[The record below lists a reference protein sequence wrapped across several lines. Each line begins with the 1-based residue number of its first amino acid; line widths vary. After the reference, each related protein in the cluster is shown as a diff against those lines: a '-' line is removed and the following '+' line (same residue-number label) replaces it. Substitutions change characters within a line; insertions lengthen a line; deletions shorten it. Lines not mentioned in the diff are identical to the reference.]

1 MPLTTSSTN
10 GRASDHA
17 RASRPVSAPVST
29 RPARG
34 GGPGAGDTE
43 ASRRQAR
50 SVAKQQQ
57 AAERIAAATAEI
69 SAQNAEAA
77 EASRQLTE
85 AMQQISAGAEQASGA
100 TQQSLAAMNQVE
112 EQVGRQ
118 ETTTRQ
124 VAELSQALQ
133 GLLQETR
140 NGINMLL
147 ANVDNAS
154 TRQSASVG
162 TISELEKQADEIGE
176 IVKTVAHIADQTN
189 LLALNAAIEAARARQ
204 HGKGFAVVADEV
216 RTLAETSE
224 RSARQIRDLIDEVRE
239 SVTVIASGVQS
250 SAETARGEVEK
261 GKTITD
267 QLETIRADMG
277 SIMAGATE
285 MAGAAVQAQ
294 AATGSAKARSEEIAA
309 AAEQQ
314 SAACEQSLQ
323 TVNQQTGALRQSE
336 QAAEALAEVSETLRS
351 STDITKSAEDVASTA
366 EELSA
371 AVEEINRAAAQI
383 NTAIS
388 EINSGARTAAEKA
401 QQTSEAVTTIE
412 QGAQLSATRGAAA
425 VERADAILE
434 LLGANKVSVDSMIQA
449 IGQAARDGIENV
461 RKVSEL
467 EQISRR
473 IDKIVDAIANV
484 SIQTNML
491 AVNGSVESARAGEF
505 GKGFAVVST
514 DIRNL
519 ARDSADNADR
529 IKDLVKS
536 VQDRIVEVRGDLEE
550 TSRQALAEVEAAKV
564 TTERLSE
571 IERDMQQVRAG
582 NDEVRESAQ
591 SIAGTLGEVKSGLE
605 QIATAANQAE
615 QLAGQ
620 ASTAAREQ
628 AQGAEELAAAVEEIA
643 ALADELQNA
652 G

>member
-1 MPLTTSSTN
+1 MPLTTSTSN
-10 GRASDHA
+10 GRAETVRSV
-17 RASRPVSAPVST
+17 RPTSTAVST
-29 RPARG
+29 RPPRG
-34 GGPGAGDTE
+34 GDNE
-43 ASRRQAR
+43 ATRRQAR

-57 AAERIAAATAEI
+57 AAERIATATAEI

-77 EASRQLTE
+77 EASRQLAE
-85 AMQQISAGAEQASGA
+85 SMQQISAGAEEASGA

-112 EQVGRQ
+112 ERVGRQ
-118 ETTTRQ
+118 EQTTRQ

-133 GLLQETR
+133 NLLNETR
-140 NGINMLL
+140 GGINNLL
-147 ANVDNAS
+147 GNVEGAS
-154 TRQSASVG
+154 NRQSASVV
-162 TISELEKQADEIGE
+162 TITELEKQADEIGE

-224 RSARQIRDLIDEVRE
+224 RSARQIRDLIDEVRA
-239 SVTVIASGVQS
+239 SVTEIASGVQG
-250 SAETARGEVEK
+250 SADTARGEVEK
-261 GKTITD
+261 GKSITE

-277 SIMAGATE
+277 TIMAGAVE
-285 MAGAAVQAQ
+285 MAKAADEAKS
-294 AATGSAKARSEEIAA
+294 ATATAKTRSEEIAA

-314 SAACEQSLQ
+314 SAACEESLQ
-323 TVNQQTGALRQSE
+323 TVGQQTQALRQSE
-336 QAAEALAEVSETLRS
+336 QAAEALAEISDTLRT
-351 STDITKSAEDVASTA
+351 STDVAKSAEDVASAA

-371 AVEEINRAAAQI
+371 AVEEINRAAGQI
-383 NTAIS
+383 NTAIN
-388 EINSGARTAAEKA
+388 EINTGARTAAEKGQETA
-401 QQTSEAVTTIE
+401 GLVNRIE
-412 QGAQLSATRGAAA
+412 QGAQLSENRGGAA
-425 VERADAILE
+425 VERADVILG
-434 LLGANKVSVDSMIQA
+434 LLATNKDSVDSMIEA
-449 IGQAARDGIENV
+449 IRQAAQDGIESV
-461 RKVSEL
+461 RKVTEL

-529 IKDLVKS
+529 IKDLVKA
-536 VQDRIVEVRGDLEE
+536 VQDRIVEVRADLEE
-550 TSRQALAEVEAAKV
+550 TSRQALAEVETAKA
-564 TTERLSE
+564 TTARLEE

-582 NDEVRESAQ
+582 NEEVRESAQ
-591 SIAGTLGEVKSGLE
+591 QIASVLGEVKTGLE
-605 QIATAANQAE
+605 QISTAANEAE

-620 ASTAAREQ
+620 ASTAAKEQ
-628 AQGAEELAAAVEEIA
+628 AQGAEDLAAAVEEIA

-652 G
+652 A

>member
-1 MPLTTSSTN
+1 MPLTTSAPN
-10 GRASDHA
+10 GRAE
-17 RASRPVSAPVST
+17 RT
-29 RPARG
+29 RPPVAPTTTR
-34 GGPGAGDTE
+34 PPRTGDTE
-43 ASRRQAR
+43 AGRRQAR

-77 EASRQLTE
+77 EASRQLSE
-85 AMQQISAGAEQASGA
+85 SMQQISAGAEEASGA
-100 TQQSLAAMNQVE
+100 TQQSLAAMNQIGE
-112 EQVGRQ
+112 RVGRQ
-118 ETTTRQ
+118 EQTTKQ

-133 GLLQETR
+133 NLLIDTR
-140 NGINMLL
+140 AGISGML
-147 ANVDNAS
+147 ANVE
-154 TRQSASVG
+154 SASARQTESVV
-162 TISELEKQADEIGE
+162 TITELEKQADEIGE

-224 RSARQIRDLIDEVRE
+224 RSARQIRDLIDEVRAG
-239 SVTVIASGVQS
+239 VTSIATGVQA
-250 SAETARGEVEK
+250 SADTARGEVDK
-261 GKTITD
+261 GRTITE

-277 SIMAGATE
+277 TIMAGAMD
-285 MAGAAVQAQ
+285 MARAAVEAGQ
-294 AATGSAKARSEEIAA
+294 AASSAKSRSEEIAA

-314 SAACEQSLQ
+314 SAACEESLQ
-323 TVNQQTGALRQSE
+323 TVGQQTQALRQSE

-351 STDITKSAEDVASTA
+351 STDIAKSAEEVASAA

-383 NTAIS
+383 GTAITQ
-388 EINSGARTAAEKA
+388 INTGARTAAEKG
-401 QQTSEAVTTIE
+401 QQTADAVTQIE
-412 QGAQLSATRGAAA
+412 QGAQLSQERGGAA
-425 VERADAILE
+425 VERSDTILA
-434 LLGANKVSVDSMIQA
+434 LLVSNKEAVDSMISA
-449 IGQAARDGIENV
+449 IGQAAREGAESV
-461 RKVSEL
+461 RKVTEL

-536 VQDRIVEVRGDLEE
+536 VQDRIIEVRSDLEE
-550 TSRQALAEVEAAKV
+550 TSRQALAEVEAAKA
-564 TTERLSE
+564 TTARLEE

-582 NDEVRESAQ
+582 NEEVRDSAQ
-591 SIAGTLGEVKSGLE
+591 QIASTLGEVKVGLE
-605 QIATAANQAE
+605 QIASSANEAE
-615 QLAGQ
+615 QLATQ
-620 ASTAAREQ
+620 SSSAAREQ
-628 AQGAEELAAAVEEIA
+628 AQGAEQLAAAVEEIA